1 MQLIDQILDTDGE
14 SGAEKMPGLRG
25 KWVVAM
31 KVQIVLGYI
40 GLAFGV
46 PWAAWI
52 TQDAIANETFRS
64 SGDRFTQLD
73 ARDLEDRQR
82 IARDARFGQ
91 VEARLGKLEQDM
103 ARAVTI
109 LERVEANTRRI
120 GQ

>member
-1 MQLIDQILDTDGE
+1 MEEILDTDNE
-14 SGAEKMPGLRG
+14 SGAVKMPGLRG

-52 TQDAIANETFRS
+52 TQDAIANESFLS

-91 VEARLGKLEQDM
+91 VEARLDKLEQDM
-103 ARAVTI
+103 SRAVTI